1 LLDEHGIDYRYRDYR
16 KEPLAEDEL
25 RRVLDLLGAEP
36 NELLRKRDKANK
48 ELRLTGDEPPEELIR
63 HMAEHP
69 TLLQR
74 PIGVRDGHAVLG
86 RPVENLLE
94 LQDQG

>member
-1 LLDEHGIDYRYRDYR
+1 MLDEHGIDHRYRDYR
-16 KEPLAEDEL
+16 REPLSEDEL
-25 RRVLDLLGAEP
+25 RRVFDLLGAAP
-36 NELLRKRDKANK
+36 GELLRKRDKANK
-48 ELRLTGDEPPEELIR
+48 ELRLTGDEPPDELIR

-74 PIGVRDGHAVLG
+74 PIGLRDGRAVLG

-94 LQDQG
+94 LRDGV